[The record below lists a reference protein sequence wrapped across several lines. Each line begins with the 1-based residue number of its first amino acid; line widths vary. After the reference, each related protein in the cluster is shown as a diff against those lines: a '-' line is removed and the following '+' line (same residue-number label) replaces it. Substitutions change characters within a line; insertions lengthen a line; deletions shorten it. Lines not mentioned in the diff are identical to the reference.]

1 MKKLLLAAVLAL
13 VCSACTP
20 SITAGAG
27 PATPSSTIT
36 AAADTVV
43 ISGTKGLILANLLY
57 QSIGT
62 PVAVVME
69 SGVLPAPI
77 KVQVK
82 AVDLVVITALKTGAR
97 AQDAATRA
105 REASRALAGLD
116 ELSRLTGVPLPKF

>member
-1 MKKLLLAAVLAL
+1 MKKLLLAAALAL
-13 VCSACTP
+13 ACSACT
-20 SITAGAG
+20 TAGAPDR
-27 PATPSSTIT
+27 PAPIA

-43 ISGTKGLILANLLY
+43 ISGTKGLILANLMY

-62 PVAVVME
+62 PVAAVME

-77 KVQVK
+77 KAKVK
-82 AVDLVVITALKTGAR
+82 AVDLVVITSLRAGAR

-116 ELSRLTGVPLPKF
+116 ELSRLTGVSLPKF